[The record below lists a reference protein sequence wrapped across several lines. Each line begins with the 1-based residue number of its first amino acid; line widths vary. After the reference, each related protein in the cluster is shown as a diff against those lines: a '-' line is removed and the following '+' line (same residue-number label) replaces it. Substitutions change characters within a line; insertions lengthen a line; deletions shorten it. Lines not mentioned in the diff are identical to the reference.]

1 VVLIPDFLEEA
12 AMSFEQVRKIMEEA
26 GSGFLATTDGE
37 RAAVRPMGGGTW
49 FGRELWFA
57 TSADS
62 AKVAEIKKKPSV
74 EFCFM
79 DKEMRHV
86 RISGRCAVSTDDGD
100 KKKIY
105 DAIPVLKRYYKTP
118 TDPGLVVLRT
128 KVDKI
133 RLMNTADMKYT
144 EVSLP

>member
-1 VVLIPDFLEEA
+1 VRCILFKEA
-12 AMSFEQVRKIMEEA
+12 AMSFDEVKRIMKEA
-26 GSGFLATTDGE
+26 GAGFMATTDGE
-37 RAAVRPMGGGTW
+37 HAAVRPMGGGTW

-57 TSADS
+57 TGANS

-86 RISGRCAVSTDDGD
+86 RISGKCTVSTDNGD

-105 DAIPVLKRYYKTP
+105 DAIPQLKRYYKTP
-118 TDPGLVVLRT
+118 ADPGLVVLRT
-128 KVDKI
+128 KVDRI
-133 RLMNTADMKYT
+133 RLMNTTDMKYT